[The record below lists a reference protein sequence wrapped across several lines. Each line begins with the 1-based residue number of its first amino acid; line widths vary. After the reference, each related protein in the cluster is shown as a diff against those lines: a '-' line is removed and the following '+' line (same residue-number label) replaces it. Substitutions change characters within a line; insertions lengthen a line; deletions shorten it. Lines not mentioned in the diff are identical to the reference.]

1 MERGGEGGVVGGE
14 GRRKLGQLG
23 PASVMTGTAAA
34 YSSSSGQTQTMRRW
48 RAEYFFSHHGEL
60 ETSKLQQFFS
70 PLALL

>member
-1 MERGGEGGVVGGE
+1 MGGE

-23 PASVMTGTAAA
+23 PASVMTGAAAA
-34 YSSSSGQTQTMRRW
+34 YSYSGQTETMRRW